1 MKIAFGTCGYSYK
14 DWIGP
19 VYPPG
24 TTSAQMLE
32 LYARRFTAVEI
43 DSTYYRVPSSKT
55 FESMARRTPA
65 EFRFTAK
72 LPGSGT
78 HLPDLS
84 VMNVHD
90 DVSLFRHNIEP
101 LAASGKLACVLMQFP
116 NSFRP
121 SATTHEYIAAL
132 CAELTGIELVA
143 EFRNRQ
149 WQTSDTLEL
158 LQALGIGLVN
168 VDQPQF
174 RSLLRPSTDV
184 TSRIAYLRFHGRNY
198 QNWWKGTNESRY
210 DYLYSAE
217 ELTPW
222 VDRVVDIAASE
233 QTEKVFA
240 FFNNHRRGQA
250 VRNAEMLEEML
261 QSRLPAAMVI
271 TVPDSHRPRGGEPLA
286 LDLGQ

>member
-1 MKIAFGTCGYSYK
+1 MRIALGTCGYSYK

-24 TTSAQMLE
+24 TTSAQMLGY
-32 LYARRFTAVEI
+32 YAQRFAAVEI
-43 DSTYYRVPSSKT
+43 DSTYYRVPSSKS
-55 FESMARRTPA
+55 FESMVRRTP
-65 EFRFTAK
+65 EDFRFTAK

-84 VMNVHD
+84 GMNIHD
-90 DVSLFRHNIEP
+90 DVRLFRHNIEP

-132 CAELTGIELVA
+132 RTELTSIELVA
-143 EFRNRQ
+143 EFRNRE
-149 WQTSDTLEL
+149 WQTSGTLDL
-158 LQALGIGLVN
+158 LQGLGIGLVN

-184 TSRIAYLRFHGRNY
+184 TSRIAYVRFHGRNY

-210 DYLYSAE
+210 DYLYSAQ

-222 VDRVVDIAASE
+222 ADRVVDIAVAE
-233 QTEKVFA
+233 QAENVFA

-261 QSRLPAAMVI
+261 RSRLPATMLSTA
-271 TVPDSHRPRGGEPLA
+271 PQSQRPRGGEPLA